1 MAWKVKGPTNLLQSI
16 VVANYN
22 TLMEFVR
29 RLSEVTR
36 RVVVGDWR
44 LNNLSGSQ
52 VGEFFTHAAH
62 QIPLRCVTAAFKAFS
77 ANNHDYNDNHINST
91 SLTMIAK
98 SLSYRC
104 TADFVPLFK
113 RVTKPS
119 DFLPEFYFRLAR
131 SFIIHVDCAHSLSI
145 FSREH
150 TISCPMRTF
159 HNPFCRLYT
168 LFDFFVD
175 CGYSMIMS
183 TTHARLSLW
192 SRAHLNLYLRVR
204 AHLDLSLGLHTFLDL
219 SFRLSTIVYLSQV
232 CSLVDHP
239 CQLRMLLLPLM
250 SLLHAPWLFLS
261 STHAVLSPMSIAH
274 ILLLLFYTL
283 SVIYFVECTPLLDLS
298 YRPHTLTNLYFWV
311 RTNLDLLS
319 SVRFSSFLFSDAHPT
334 GQGSHD
340 KLRAKHTPM

>member
-150 TISCPMRTF
+150 TISCPMRTL

-168 LFDFFVD
+168 LFDFF
-175 CGYSMIMS
+175 CGLRLLHDHVNYARPVVPLISCAPQSLSSSARASWSLFRI
-183 TTHARLSLW
+183 THVPWSLVPPEHNCLSLSSVLARW
-192 SRAHLNLYLRVR
+192 SSLSAAHAPFTSYVASAR
-204 AHLDLSLGLHTFLDL
+204 SLAFFIEYARSLISHVDSAY
-219 SFRLSTIVYLSQV
+219 SFT
-232 CSLVDHP
+232 
-239 CQLRMLLLPLM
+239 
-250 SLLHAPWLFLS
+250 SLLHALCDVFCRVHTAPWSILS
-261 STHAVLSPMSIAH
+261 TAHAH
-274 ILLLLFYTL
+274 
-283 SVIYFVECTPLLDLS
+283 
-298 YRPHTLTNLYFWV
+298 
-311 RTNLDLLS
+311 
-319 SVRFSSFLFSDAHPT
+319 
-334 GQGSHD
+334 
-340 KLRAKHTPM
+340 